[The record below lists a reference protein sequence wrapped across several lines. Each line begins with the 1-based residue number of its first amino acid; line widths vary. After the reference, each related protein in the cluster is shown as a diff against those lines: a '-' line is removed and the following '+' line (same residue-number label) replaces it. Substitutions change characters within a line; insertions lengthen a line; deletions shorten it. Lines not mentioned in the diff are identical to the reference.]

1 MYEMTEHCKRSNGTE
16 RAWFHAREEAD
27 AFAQS
32 PANPAYHGDI
42 AHLCA
47 KCGFWHL
54 SRVSWLFPEWEHL
67 HENTVLN

>member
-1 MYEMTEHCKRSNGTE
+1 MHEMTERCKRTNGTE
-16 RAWFHAREEAD
+16 RAWFRTREEAE
-27 AFAQS
+27 AFAQH

-54 SRVSWLFPEWEHL
+54 SKISWLFPEWKSL
-67 HENTVLN
+67 HENTVVN